1 MSVRKSRAPRR
12 GSPHAGATRAAA
24 PPSPAALLAGLNP
37 EQAAAVTAPVGPVLV
52 LAGAGSGKTRVLT
65 VRIAHLV
72 AGGAAPEGILAVTF
86 TNKAAA
92 EMRERLARILGADAA
107 ARTVVGTFHAF
118 CLRTLREHGAALGLP
133 AFGICDASDQL
144 AAARAV
150 LRDLRVPEAH
160 VQPSQLQSRI
170 SLGKNRL
177 ERAEDQDDD
186 LLRRAWLAYDAH
198 LRRNRALDFDD
209 LLLFTLRLLEQ
220 APAVR
225 QVLQQRHR
233 HVLVDEY
240 QDTNRPQYEI
250 VRRLAEKHHSLFV
263 VGDDDQAIYG
273 WRGADLSRILG
284 FAKDFR
290 GATTV
295 RLQTN
300 YRSTGAILEAANR
313 LIACNV
319 GRHEKTLRAV
329 LEAGDSPRVVGQP
342 DEEAEAA
349 FTAQD
354 IAARLAAGARP
365 AEFAVLLRTA
375 VQARPFETAL
385 RAAQVPYRLVGGPS
399 FYDRKEVRD
408 VLAYLRLL
416 VNPDDETALLRI
428 ANCPPRGLGKASLD
442 RLVADATAAG
452 RPVAETF
459 DRAEAVEGVPPVA
472 AQAARELR
480 ATLRTL
486 AGRAAGATDL
496 VALVREVLAAVDYRA
511 ELERCPTPEER
522 EDRRAG
528 VSEVL
533 NVAESLQRRGVTR
546 LQDLLDRLTLAEQDE
561 RTAEPTGE
569 RVLLMT
575 LHAAKGLEWPRV
587 YLAGCEE
594 TLLPHQKAIDLDA
607 VPEERRLMY
616 VGITRAQRQLTL
628 TWAAT
633 RSRYGSRSPT
643 YPSRFLYEA
652 IGQAPP
658 AQWRPVAATGERGR
672 RAARGKPARSRARNA

>member
-1 MSVRKSRAPRR
+1 PRPSRR
-12 GSPHAGATRAAA
+12 SA
-24 PPSPAALLAGLNP
+24 PPAAPAALLAGLND
-37 EQAAAVTAPVGPVLV
+37 EQRAAVTAPLGPVLV

-72 AGGAAPEGILAVTF
+72 AGGAAPDSILAVTF

-92 EMRERLARILGADAA
+92 EMRERLARVIGGDAA

-118 CLRTLREHGAALGLP
+118 CLRTLREHGAAIGLP
-133 AFGICDASDQL
+133 AFTICDAADQL
-144 AAARAV
+144 AAARSV

-160 VQPSQLQSRI
+160 VAPAQLQARI
-170 SLGKNRL
+170 SLAKNRL
-177 ERAEDQDDD
+177 ERPEAQDDD
-186 LLRRAWLAYDAH
+186 LLRRGWLAYDEH
-198 LRRNRALDFDD
+198 LRRNRQLDFDD
-209 LLLFTLRLLEQ
+209 LLLFALRLLEE

-225 QVLQQRHR
+225 AELQRRHG

-250 VRRLAEKHHSLFV
+250 VRRLAETHRSLFV

-273 WRGADLSRILG
+273 WRGADVGRILG

-300 YRSTGAILEAANR
+300 YRSTAGILELANR

-319 GRHEKTLRAV
+319 GRHEKTLRSA
-329 LEAGDSPRVVGQP
+329 LGDGDSPKVVGQA

-349 FTAQD
+349 FVAQD

-375 VQARPFETAL
+375 VQTRPFETAL

-416 VNPDDETALLRI
+416 VNPDDETSLLRI
-428 ANCPPRGLGKASLD
+428 ANTPPRGIGKASLD
-442 RLVADATAAG
+442 RLIADATAAG
-452 RPVAETF
+452 RPVGESF
-459 DRAEAVEGVPPVA
+459 DRAPSVEGVTPTA
-472 AQAARELR
+472 AQSAHELR
-480 ATLRTL
+480 ATLRGL
-486 AGRAAGATDL
+486 SQRAAAATDL
-496 VALVREVLAAVDYRA
+496 VALVRETLVAVTYKA
-511 ELERCPTPEER
+511 EIERCPTPEER
-522 EDRRAG
+522 ADRTAG
-528 VSEVL
+528 VNEVL
-533 NVAESLQRRGVTR
+533 NVAENLQRRGASSLR
-546 LQDLLDRLTLAEQDE
+546 DLLDRLTLAEQDE
-561 RTAEPTGE
+561 RTAEAPGE
-569 RVLLMT
+569 RVMLMT

-594 TLLPHQKAIDLDA
+594 TLLPHQKSIDTDT

-616 VGITRAQRQLTL
+616 VGITRAQRQLTM
-628 TWAAT
+628 TFAAT

-643 YPSRFLYEA
+643 LPSRFLYEA
-652 IGQAPP
+652 TGQAPP
-658 AQWRPVAATGERGR
+658 PQWRPAPATGTQRGR
-672 RAARGKPARSRARNA
+672 RGRPPARRSASR